1 LICKEKQE
9 KNRKKKLRAFAF
21 AFVFAI
27 FCSAYLGPL
36 LWGLFYVT
44 VELIC
49 RRAHQEPLLMD
60 RVMLGEFEFDLVK
73 ARLID
78 LLSEF

>member
-1 LICKEKQE
+1 MKKPKEQVMSICICIC
-9 KNRKKKLRAFAF
+9 NLLL
-21 AFVFAI
+21 
-27 FCSAYLGPL
+27 SLSGPL
-36 LWGLFYVT
+36 LWGLFHVN

-49 RRAHQEPLLMD
+49 RRAHQECLSMD
-60 RVMLGEFEFDLVK
+60 HVMLGEFEFDLVK